1 MAKIVDYIS
10 GTFIIALV
18 LFVFCY
24 MATSSLAI
32 SAIIAIALTLACMFS
47 IGYISSRKSKPYS
60 VDRLELELCMQDN
73 NYAIKLLSSA
83 IKNDKIENTQNYIL
97 LENAVIIANFKFSLL
112 SYSDINSALQIAS
125 KHGKSKIYILS
136 KGIERKAYQLANIRQ
151 IGIELIK
158 TKALYKFLQKHNAL
172 PDLKKQKVKID
183 IRQLVEIIL
192 SRRNL
197 KSYLFSGTI
206 LIAVSFLTPLK
217 IYYITIGTIL
227 LALAL
232 LTLTPLGKGSIT
244 SKKVF
249 DELEEMINNQ

>member
-1 MAKIVDYIS
+1 MSKIVDYIS

-32 SAIIAIALTLACMFS
+32 SAIIAISLSLACMFS
-47 IGYISSRKSKPYS
+47 IGYISSHKQKPYS
-60 VDRLELELCMQDN
+60 VDRLELELCMQEN
-73 NYAIKLLSSA
+73 SYAINLLLSA
-83 IKNDKIENTQNYIL
+83 IKNEEFENTQNYIL
-97 LENAVIIANFKFSLL
+97 LKNAVIIANFKFSML
-112 SYSDINSALQIAS
+112 SYGDINSALQIAT
-125 KHGKSKIYILS
+125 KHGKSKIYILA

-151 IGIELIK
+151 IDIELVK

-172 PDLKKQKVKID
+172 PDLKKQKVKLD
-183 IRQLVEIIL
+183 IKQLVEIIL

-206 LIAVSFLTPLK
+206 LIAAAFLTPLK
-217 IYYITIGTIL
+217 IYYITFGTIL
-227 LALAL
+227 LVLAL
-232 LTLTPLGKGSIT
+232 MTLTPLGKGSIT

-249 DELEEMINNQ
+249 EELEDMINE